1 MLTTALTCIFKVKF
15 RPHAGPQSEA
25 KITIHQ
31 LSTKPSRALN
41 LKILLSTRLK
51 VNKMPKEPSRAA
63 LKFAAPTGN
72 LHAKLLQNSA
82 GVCGAIKMLKLLS
95 GFFFCT
101 LWVTQPY

>member
-1 MLTTALTCIFKVKF
+1 MFATALTCIFKVKF

-31 LSTKPSRALN
+31 WSRALN

-63 LKFAAPTGN
+63 FKFAAPNGN

-82 GVCGAIKMLKLLS
+82 GVCGAIKMLLS
-95 GFFFCT
+95 G
-101 LWVTQPY
+101 